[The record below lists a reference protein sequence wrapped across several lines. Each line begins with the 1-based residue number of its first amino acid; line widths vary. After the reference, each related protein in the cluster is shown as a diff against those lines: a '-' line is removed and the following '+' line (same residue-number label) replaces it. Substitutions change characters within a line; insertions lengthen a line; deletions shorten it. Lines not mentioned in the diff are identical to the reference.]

1 MEKVNGFSNY
11 STWKCYNDFFAD
23 ATLENVYN
31 NPNEEFELCCEN
43 TTKEV
48 AEEFMVADIADE
60 LRNAVVET
68 FKFNIDY
75 RLYKEVYDWALLA
88 INDVNFEEIAQLL
101 FDEWD
106 F

>member
-23 ATLENVYN
+23 ATLENVYG
-31 NPNEEFELCCEN
+31 EEFEFIS
-43 TTKEV
+43 KEV
-48 AEEFMVADIADE
+48 AEDFMVADIAE
-60 LRNAVVET
+60 KLRDAVVET
-68 FKFNIDY
+68 FKFNVDY

-88 INDVNFEEIAQLL
+88 INDVNFEEIAQLI